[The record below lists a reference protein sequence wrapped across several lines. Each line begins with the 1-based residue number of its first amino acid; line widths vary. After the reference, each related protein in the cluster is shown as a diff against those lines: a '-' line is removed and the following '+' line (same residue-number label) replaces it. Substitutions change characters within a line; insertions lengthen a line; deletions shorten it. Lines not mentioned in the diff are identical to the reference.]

1 MTPHFLRVFII
12 SNLFRT
18 ADKTCEGNNYFEN
31 VQYQVNTYRR
41 TIMNIYLISL
51 NLYCNMKLESIL
63 IHLFQFI
70 RVKFN
75 NNIVKV

>member
-31 VQYQVNTYRR
+31 T
-41 TIMNIYLISL
+41 TILGKYL
-51 NLYCNMKLESIL
+51 
-63 IHLFQFI
+63 
-70 RVKFN
+70 
-75 NNIVKV
+75 